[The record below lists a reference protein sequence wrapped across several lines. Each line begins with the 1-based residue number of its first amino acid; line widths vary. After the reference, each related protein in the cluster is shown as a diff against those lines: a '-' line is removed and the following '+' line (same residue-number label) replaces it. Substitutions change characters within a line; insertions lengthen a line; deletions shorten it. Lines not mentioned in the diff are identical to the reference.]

1 MEEEVQEHWD
11 SYIAS
16 YEEGKPGLTTL
27 RMDLIETA
35 PEADYPFALITGFN
49 FGGER
54 EDGFPEERDLQA
66 VHDTSDAIV
75 GFMEQNFDC
84 VHVASFM
91 YDFQRMEYFYL
102 KAKNNVEQGLNKL
115 YESQLPGYE
124 CYISIEEDKD
134 WALYQEFLFPTDEI
148 MHHMYDQKVVLH
160 LEEAG
165 DNLLASR
172 RIDHW
177 VLFAHKGDLERFSD
191 EIAKQGF
198 KVEGTS
204 ESDDKELPLQVQ
216 VWRNDIPELD
226 TIFPVTSGLR
236 QLAEDFNGSYDGW
249 ETVVTK

>member
-27 RMDLIETA
+27 RMDLIEEA
-35 PEADYPFALITGFN
+35 PDADHPLALITGFN

-66 VHDTSDAIV
+66 VHDISDDIV
-75 GFMEQNFDC
+75 AFMEQNFDC

-91 YDFQRMEYFYL
+91 YDYQRMEYFYL
-102 KAKNNVEQGLNKL
+102 KDTKNVEQGLNKL
-115 YESQLPGYE
+115 YENILPNYE
-124 CYISIEEDKD
+124 VYISIEEDQD
-134 WALYQEFLFPTDEI
+134 WALYQEFLFPTDDI
-148 MHHMYDQKVVLH
+148 MHHMYDQKVVMH

-165 DNLLASR
+165 DNLMASR

-177 VLFAHKGDLERFSD
+177 IFFAQMTELERFSA
-191 EIAKQGF
+191 EATKEGF

-204 ESDDKELPLQVQ
+204 ASDDPELPLQVQ
-216 VWRNDIPELD
+216 VWRNDVPELD
-226 TIFPVTSGLR
+226 SIFPVTSGLR
-236 QLAEDFNGSYDGW
+236 KLAQECGGEYDGW